1 MAEFDKTKRSIGVN
15 NLDDKARKEMFNKF
29 QSAGGKVVSEKDPK
43 KEESASGR
51 QPNIRQGQRSQA
63 GGKGNWSLLVL
74 APLLQEVDRFPKV
87 QIPKTERRSKTKWE
101 TLSIVFLFD

>member
-43 KEESASGR
+43 
-51 QPNIRQGQRSQA
+51 
-63 GGKGNWSLLVL
+63 
-74 APLLQEVDRFPKV
+74 
-87 QIPKTERRSKTKWE
+87 RR
-101 TLSIVFLFD
+101 VCVR

>member
-43 KEESASGR
+43 KKSLRPVDNLTFDKVRGVKPVE
-51 QPNIRQGQRSQA
+51 
-63 GGKGNWSLLVL
+63 KVLDLLVL